1 MIKRLL
7 LSLVLL
13 LGALPALGARPAAA
27 SPGTFEPPGPDT
39 TVASAAALAPG
50 PGQYFS
56 ARVRVL
62 SNIAIAAGATSTVKV
77 TGVGTVPASGVASV
91 AVNVAAKGASAAG
104 AVVVYPSELSAAPGV
119 TGARYRSGV
128 WDDHLLMVKTGTDG
142 SVKVKNTGTAAVNVY
157 LDIHGYTT
165 SAAAASAGASYVPLN
180 TSRIIGNQSVPANST
195 ASYAAVGVG
204 GIPAGGVAFVALTLI
219 VKSTGSG
226 RVTAYPSGSAAP
238 AGSNIDYR
246 PSSFLSNLVIVAPGP
261 DGKITINNAGAAA
274 LTVYADVAGY
284 FAAPA
289 AAAATSALTPL
300 APARIVTNV
309 SVAAGA
315 DYTVAPL
322 GKAGVPASGVSGVVV
337 DVSAKSTVGGL
348 LRLFP
353 TGQSSIPGGGS
364 IAFQANDFWANVV
377 PVRLGTNGTFV
388 VRNTA
393 TAAIALS
400 VDTYAYFKAPVAPD
414 APSSVTASPTD
425 GGADVAWKAPADGGA
440 SISTYTVTV
449 SPGGAR
455 VSSTTTSVHV
465 SGLTN
470 GSAYVFTVTA
480 RNAAGTSP
488 ASAPSEPVTPAAP
501 RTPGTP
507 LITAVTA
514 RDAAVKVDWSPPDTG
529 TAGIVKYAVTAS
541 PGNVS
546 VEAAADATQA
556 TVGGLTNGT
565 AYTFVVTAVNGT
577 GSGSP
582 SAPSQPVTP
591 APATTPLRPPVL
603 SVVAL
608 DQKVEIQWA
617 EPPDGG
623 AAISGYHLT
632 AEPGGL
638 TLDTPAA
645 TTVAT
650 FTGLTNGTAY
660 TFTVAA
666 RNAAGT
672 GEAETAGP
680 ATPAAQRAPV
690 APAGVTAST
699 TADGSVKVTWNAP
712 RDTGTAPITSYT
724 VTASPGGATA
734 TAAATATSAVVSGLD
749 VATAYTFTVRAANQY
764 GASPESAASQ
774 SVLPKVTAKATP
786 VVLSAASLAR
796 LIAVGTDGTL
806 DFDSP
811 PAQVTGLT
819 AGTYV
824 VAPVSANTPR
834 GLFRKVTAVTTR
846 GALVS
851 VMTQEAAIP
860 DVVGDG
866 DVAFDTV
873 TDASGV
879 QFTPLAPGVRAV
891 RPTQDGKPVSAA
903 GGPGSIG
910 LRDGALVVEVA
921 TKAGPAGHDDVG
933 RKLEMW
939 MTLAP
944 HGHGKIHLKGGTLE
958 LDHFG
963 ASVNVALNSVGKIGA
978 MAEWQRKWLIGRMR
992 TPCIDLQLGPLPVLI
1007 CPEFD
1012 VYVQFEVDG
1021 SLGIA
1026 FQAGYSREVGA
1037 TVTLQGGD
1045 LSMDKIDIPGRQNHA
1060 ELIAYGDAGAKIS
1073 FPFEEVMYIYGAA
1086 GPGAS
1091 FAPYVQVIADTTQ
1104 NPWLELRVGLTLGGF
1119 MKTRSL
1125 FGKALSIRKD
1135 DLVNWWYSA
1144 WHSGPFTGIEI
1155 DPAHVEGGPNTA
1167 YDFDFKVTG
1176 IPEITAVQWSVIT
1189 GPGTIDQNGTYT
1201 SPSYGH
1207 ATIQAYSPANGTR
1220 PPQYAEAEITICDCL
1235 PGPPQNAVARPG
1247 PLQATVSWTAPAPV
1261 PGSPPVDGYAVVTD
1275 PPSGTRYT
1283 KETQVVVNQLKP
1295 GVMYTIWVYAHNFR
1309 GYGEAS
1315 QPTAVMPTRAMI
1327 GFGAPVNVAVDA
1339 DGNPDTMN
1347 FAGSWGS
1354 KLSADGRYV
1363 FFAVRSGSNL
1373 APNEVYQPN
1382 GNAIY
1387 LVRKDLQTGEIILVS
1402 RGGDGRTPSY
1412 IPITVPG
1419 TGMATNRDGSIV
1431 AYIGDRNAP
1440 FNSPAIIVRNL
1451 RTGQVWV
1458 EDPGV
1463 AYEDFDTMSLR
1474 LSEDGTVIAVRVG
1487 LTTDAPPPREA
1498 TIYRGVVGQPLTRV
1512 DTVCVAKP
1520 GCHTNNYFGLTRDGV
1535 LVWYGVSLTAFVGT
1549 LQVYNANSGTTVD
1562 LHPNATEDDHFL
1574 KAMLS
1579 GDGSTIAAFYAWG
1592 TETTS
1597 GQGLVIK
1604 PVNAGRIVAGDIL
1617 ISSKSNVDPEAINR
1631 NGRVVVYSELY
1642 DAGGSTRTRYKIY
1655 DLGAG
1660 GPTVTIP
1667 SISSLP
1673 YVGIRPQLD
1682 DDGGLLVWTLDT
1694 PDLDGVY
1701 AWRY

>member
-1 MIKRLL
+1 MRWLTALALIF
-7 LSLVLL
+7 SGVLVAT
-13 LGALPALGARPAAA
+13 GAAP
-27 SPGTFEPPGPDT
+27 
-39 TVASAAALAPG
+39 ASAESAQPG
-50 PGQYFS
+50 PGQFYGV
-56 ARVRVL
+56 RVRVL
-62 SNIAIAAGATSTVKV
+62 SNVSIPAGATTTVSV
-77 TGVGTVPASGVASV
+77 AGVGAVPASGVASV
-91 AVNVAAKGASAAG
+91 AVNFAAKGASAAG
-104 AVVVYPSELSAAPGV
+104 GLVVFPSDLAAAPAV
-119 TGARYRSGV
+119 TGTRYRSGV
-128 WDDHLLMVKTGTDG
+128 WDDQLVTVKLGADG
-142 SVKVKNTGTAAVNVY
+142 ALKVKNTGTAAVNVY
-157 LDIHGYTT
+157 ADVHGYVTAV
-165 SAAAASAGASYVPLN
+165 AAAAPGARYVPLN
-180 TSRIIGNQSVPANST
+180 TARIIGNQSVAANST
-195 ASYAAVGVG
+195 ATFAVAGVG
-204 GIPAGGVAFVALTLI
+204 GVPASGVAYVALTFA

-226 RVTAYPSGSAAP
+226 KMIAYPSGGTPP

-246 PSSFLSNLVIVAPGP
+246 PSYFQSNLVIAALGT
-261 DGKITINNAGAAA
+261 DGKIAVNNNGPAA

-284 FAAPA
+284 FATPA
-289 AAAATSALTPL
+289 AAVAASALVPVAPSRTL
-300 APARIVTNV
+300 ASVT
-309 SVAAGA
+309 VAAGA
-315 DYTVAPL
+315 SYTVAPL
-322 GKAGVPASGVSGVVV
+322 GKGGVPPTGVSAVGVNI
-337 DVSAKSTVGGL
+337 TVKGTVNGL
-348 LRLFP
+348 LRVYP
-353 TGQSSIPGGGS
+353 AGQASIPGGGS
-364 IAFQANDFWANVV
+364 IAYQPNDFWSSLV
-377 PVRLGTNGTFV
+377 PVKVGTGGTFV
-388 VRNTA
+388 ILNTG
-393 TAAIALS
+393 TAS
-400 VDTYAYFKAPVAPD
+400 VSVTVDTFDYYRSPS
-414 APSSVTASPTD
+414 APSAPSGVTASATD
-425 GGADVAWKAPADGGA
+425 GGADVAWQAPADGGA

-455 VSSTTTSVHV
+455 VTSATTSAHV
-465 SGLTN
+465 GGLTN

-480 RNAAGTSP
+480 ANAAGTSP

-501 RTPGTP
+501 RAPGTP
-507 LITAVTA
+507 FITAVTM
-514 RDAAVKVDWSPPDTG
+514 RDAAAKVDWSPPDTG
-529 TAGIVKYAVTAS
+529 TAGIVKYLVTAS
-541 PGNVS
+541 PGNV
-546 VEAAADATQA
+546 VVDAAAEATQA

-577 GSGSP
+577 GSGRP

-603 SVVAL
+603 SVVPL
-608 DQKVEIQWA
+608 DQKVELQWV

-650 FTGLTNGTAY
+650 FAGLTNGTEY

-680 ATPAAQRAPV
+680 ATPAARRAPI
-690 APAGVTAST
+690 APVGVTAST

-734 TAAATATSAVVSGLD
+734 TVTTTSAVLSGLD
-749 VATAYTFTVRAANQY
+749 VATAYTFTVRAANQH
-764 GASPESAASQ
+764 GAGPESAASQ
-774 SVLPKVTAKATP
+774 AVVPEVSAKATP

-796 LIAVGTDGTL
+796 LISVGTDGTL

-811 PAQVTGLT
+811 PAQVSDLT
-819 AGTYV
+819 AGAYV

-846 GALVS
+846 GAMLS
-851 VMTQEAAIP
+851 VMTEEAAIP

-873 TDASGV
+873 TDASAV
-879 QFTPLAPGVRAV
+879 QFTPLAPGVRVA
-891 RPTQDGKPVSAA
+891 RPTQDGKPVGTA

-944 HGHGKIHLKGGTLE
+944 HGHGKIHLKGGALE

-963 ASVNVALNSVGKIGA
+963 ASVNVALNTVGKIGA
-978 MAEWQRKWLIGRMR
+978 MAGWQKKWLIGRMR

-1176 IPEITAVQWSVIT
+1176 IPEITAVEWSVIT

-1283 KETQVVVNQLKP
+1283 KETQVVVDQLKP

-1373 APNEVYQPN
+1373 APNEVYEPN

-1440 FNSPAIIVRNL
+1440 FTSPAIIIRNL

-1520 GCHTNNYFGLTRDGV
+1520 GCHTNNYFGMTRDGV

-1574 KAMLS
+1574 QAMLS

-1617 ISSKSNVDPEAINR
+1617 ISSTSNVDPQAINR
-1631 NGRVVVYSELY
+1631 NGRVVVYTEHY
-1642 DAGGSTRTRYKIY
+1642 DVDGSSRTRYKIY
-1655 DLGAG
+1655 DRGAG

-1667 SISSLP
+1667 GVSSYP
-1673 YVGIRPQLD
+1673 YIRPQLD
-1682 DDGGLLVWTLDT
+1682 DDGGLLVWTSES
-1694 PDLDGVY
+1694 PDYDGVY